1 MWKFTNKY
9 VPNNNH
15 KEKSINFPVTRFK
28 VVLLYYLNPCIE
40 IQFFKF
46 SVPDFHS
53 VKPGLT
59 KHFFCWCDWDISW
72 LVTKRNNQPY
82 RRLSFFFS
90 SIAFLIS
97 RCPQPVLG
105 AVLEKKKGDILLKN
119 ILSKHIWF

>member
-15 KEKSINFPVTRFK
+15 KEKSIK

-59 KHFFCWCDWDISW
+59 KYFFCWCEWDISW

-97 RCPQPVLG
+97 RCPQPVLE
-105 AVLEKKKGDILLKN
+105 AVLEKKKGAI
-119 ILSKHIWF
+119 